1 MAEKIL
7 NTRIQLK
14 YDTLENWT
22 THNPVLKA
30 GEVAVVAIPAESA
43 STVHQVVKPAIVFKV
58 GDGTSTFTELPY
70 ASGLAADVYAWAKKQ
85 SLAVSDVPNLTTAK
99 ITNFTTAV
107 ESIVDTA
114 ISEIPSVEIPEYTLR
129 AGTED
134 GTLELVK
141 DGAVVGTAVEVPG
154 WAEVAAAV
162 ENLGALATK
171 DTIVEADISGTIAA
185 SKISG
190 LGALATKNTIV
201 EGDISGTIA
210 HTKISGLG
218 TAATA
223 NANTFATAAQGQLAD
238 TAVQPGDLGT
248 AAEANVEDFATAAQ
262 GGKADTAIQNVSS
275 SGSGVATGFTKSG
288 TNIAVTLSQVTDAM
302 VAAGAN
308 IAQSKIN
315 GLTSVL
321 ANINSAIDAINTD
334 IEGLGNALHFAGAG
348 ATLPGSGEDGDVY
361 VITSGD
367 NAGKEYIWANDAWQ
381 EFGDTSDYL
390 LASTAQATYV
400 PKTTTVAGHALN
412 TAAIEITA
420 DDVGADPAGTAAGL
434 IAGLTD
440 TLTNTPA
447 ANSTVT
453 AFDQV
458 GGKVSA
464 TFAPI
469 AIAGNQITSGTV
481 PVARIPNITTA
492 KVTGLDTTLSSIN
505 NSISALEAADVAI
518 NSAIANVE
526 GNIPD
531 VSGFATK
538 IELTSGLATKQNTL
552 TAAQLNA
559 VNSGITAAKVGT
571 YDGYA
576 TNIATLEAKPGL
588 DKVGTVTNV
597 AVGTGLSITGNAAA
611 TPTIGFDDDCVFI
624 FNCGN
629 ASTVID

>member
-1 MAEKIL
+1 MPTL
-7 NTRIQLK
+7 NTRIKLK
-14 YDTLENWT
+14 YDTLANWST
-22 THNPVLKA
+22 ANPVLLA
-30 GEVAVVAIPAESA
+30 GEVAVVAIPTESE
-43 STVHQVVKPAIVFKV
+43 STVGQVVKPAIVFKV
-58 GDGTSTFTELPY
+58 GDGTSTFTALPY
-70 ASGLAADVYAWAKKQ
+70 ASGLAADVYAWAKKA
-85 SLAVSDVPNLTTAK
+85 SLEVADMPNITTSK
-99 ITNFTTAV
+99 ITDFTTAV

-141 DGAVVGTAVEVPG
+141 DNVVVGTAVEVPG

-162 ENLGALATK
+162 ESLGALATKDQITNADVADGAAIAVSKIAGLGALATK
-171 DTIVEADISGTIAA
+171 DTIVE
-185 SKISG
+185 
-190 LGALATKNTIV
+190 
-201 EGDISGTIA
+201 GDITGTIA

-223 NANTFATAAQGQLAD
+223 NANTFATAAQGAKAD

-262 GGKADTAIQNVSS
+262 GEKADTAVQNVSS

-288 TNIAVTLSQVTDAM
+288 TNIAVILSQVTDAM

-315 GLTSVL
+315 GLTSAL
-321 ANINSAIDAINTD
+321 SAINASIANINTD

-348 ATLPGSGEDGDVY
+348 ANLPEDGEDGDVY

-367 NAGKEYIWANDAWQ
+367 DAGKEYIWANGEWQ

-420 DDVGADPAGTAAGL
+420 GDVGADPAGTAAGL

-440 TLTNTPA
+440 TLTNAPA

-492 KVTGLDTTLSSIN
+492 KVTGLDTTLSGINDSIN
-505 NSISALEAADVAI
+505 ALEAADTAI
-518 NSAIANVE
+518 NAAIANIE

-538 IELTSGLATKQNTL
+538 TELTDGLANKQDTL

-559 VNSGITAAKVGT
+559 VNSGITAAKVAT

-576 TNIATLEAKPGL
+576 ANISALEAKPGL
-588 DKVGTVTNV
+588 DKVGTVTSV
-597 AVGTGLSITGNAAA
+597 AGANGIKVTGTATTTPVVEIDTAA
-611 TPTIGFDDDCVFI
+611 VFI
-624 FNCGN
+624 LDCGTATTN
-629 ASTVID
+629 ID

>member
-1 MAEKIL
+1 MPTL
-7 NTRIQLK
+7 NTRIKLK
-14 YDTLENWT
+14 YDTLTNWST
-22 THNPVLKA
+22 ANPVLLA
-30 GEVAVVAIPAESA
+30 GEVAVVAIPTSEAN
-43 STVHQVVKPAIVFKV
+43 TVGQVTKPAIVFKV
-58 GDGTSTFTELPY
+58 GDGTSTFTALPY
-70 ASGLAADVYAWAKKQ
+70 ASGLAADVYAWAKKA
-85 SLAVSDVPNLTTAK
+85 SLEVADMPNITTSK
-99 ITNFTTAV
+99 ITDFTTAV

-141 DGAVVGTAVEVPG
+141 DNVVVGKAVEVPG

-162 ENLGALATK
+162 ESLGALATKDQITNADVADGAAIAVSKIAGLGALATK
-171 DTIVEADISGTIAA
+171 DTIVE
-185 SKISG
+185 
-190 LGALATKNTIV
+190 
-201 EGDISGTIA
+201 GDITGTIA

-223 NANTFATAAQGQLAD
+223 NANTFATAAQGAKAD

-315 GLTSVL
+315 GLTSAL
-321 ANINSAIDAINTD
+321 ASINSAIEGINTD
-334 IEGLGNALHFAGAG
+334 IEGLGNALHFKGAG
-348 ATLPGSGEDGDVY
+348 ATLPEDGEDGDVY

-367 NAGKEYIWANDAWQ
+367 DAGKEYIWANGAWQ

-400 PKTTTVAGHALN
+400 PQTRTVNGKQLN
-412 TAAIEITA
+412 ANIKLTAS
-420 DDVGADPAGTAAGL
+420 DVEADPAGTAADL

-440 TLTNTPA
+440 TLTNAPA
-447 ANSTVT
+447 AGSTIT

-492 KVTGLDTTLSSIN
+492 KVTGLDTTLSGIN
-505 NSISALEAADVAI
+505 DSISALEAADTAI
-518 NSAIANVE
+518 NAAIANVE

-538 IELTSGLATKQNTL
+538 IEVTNGLANKQNTL

-559 VNSGITAAKVGT
+559 VNSGITAAKVNT

-576 TNIATLEAKPGL
+576 ADIAALEAKPGL
-588 DKVGTVTNV
+588 DKVGTVTSV
-597 AVGTGLSITGNAAA
+597 AGANGIKVTGTATTTPVVEIDTAA
-611 TPTIGFDDDCVFI
+611 VFI
-624 FNCGN
+624 LDCGTATTN
-629 ASTVID
+629 IE